1 MRALYATIGRMH
13 LSKAAWTTL
22 AAAVAFVACS
32 LAPWQEGAAG
42 EVSRS
47 AWNGIG
53 VLAGVAGVLL
63 AAWETVRVVR
73 RGRRF
78 PMPPQLPSAVLAA
91 VLLGATI
98 ATFLV
103 NDELRTEWATA
114 GLVLAL
120 LAALAAWLDALPI
133 VRIALAARSGAPADP
148 AAGPEPEP
156 DPAPQAKP
164 GGVDGTW
171 ACRMDTPLGE
181 QTVGLWLAAEGD
193 VLTGRADTPFGPYD
207 LRDGRISGGEL
218 TWHIPVTQPME
229 VDLRFRATVTGDT
242 LEGVVD
248 AGPFGEQP
256 FTGERV

>member
-1 MRALYATIGRMH
+1 VRALYATIGRMH

-32 LAPWQEGAAG
+32 LTPWQEGAAG
-42 EVSRS
+42 AVSRS

-63 AAWETVRVVR
+63 AVWEAVRVVR

-78 PMPPQLPSAVLAA
+78 PMPPQLPSVVLAA
-91 VLLGATI
+91 VLLAATI
-98 ATFLV
+98 ATFVV

-133 VRIALAARSGAPADP
+133 VRIALAARGGAP
-148 AAGPEPEP
+148 PEPPPARE
-156 DPAPQAKP
+156 PAPGPQAPAP
-164 GGVDGTW
+164 GAVDGTW
-171 ACRMDTPLGE
+171 VCRMDTPLGE
-181 QTVGLWLAAEGD
+181 QTVGLWLAADGD

-218 TWHIPVTQPME
+218 TWRIPVTQPME

>member
-1 MRALYATIGRMH
+1 MH

-53 VLAGVAGVLL
+53 VVAGVVGVLL
-63 AAWETVRVVR
+63 AVWETVRVVR

-78 PMPPQLPSAVLAA
+78 PMPPQLPSVVLAA
-91 VLLGATI
+91 LLLGATI
-98 ATFLV
+98 ATFAI
-103 NDELRTEWATA
+103 NDELRTAWATA

-133 VRIALAARSGAPADP
+133 VRIALATRGGGAPAGPAPADAPAPGPPP
-148 AAGPEPEP
+148 AAGS
-156 DPAPQAKP
+156 
-164 GGVDGTW
+164 VDGTW

-181 QTVGLWLAAEGD
+181 QTVGLWLAVDGD
-193 VLTGRADTPFGPYD
+193 VLTGRADTPFGPYE
-207 LRDGRISGGEL
+207 LLDGRVREGEL

-229 VDLRFRATVTGDT
+229 VDLRFRATVSGDAMT
-242 LEGVVD
+242 GVVD